1 MRRLKQLRTYDVALI
16 RADLGPVA
24 GVDEAGR
31 GSCCGPLSIA
41 AVILPER
48 IIPDL
53 AELNDSKTL
62 SAATRE
68 RLAPVIRETAV
79 AWSVVHIS
87 AREIDTRGI
96 QWANVSGMRRAIARL
111 DVQPGYIL
119 TDALAIPGLS
129 IPHLPIIGG
138 DASSRSVA
146 AASVLA
152 KVARDTLMEDLDRR
166 YPGYG
171 LAVHKGYGTKDHLA
185 AVRHLGG
192 TPQHRYSY
200 RNIRAAHND
209 WLASQ
214 ETSSGESGRAN

>member
-1 MRRLKQLRTYDVALI
+1 MRRRKQLRTYDVALI
-16 RADLGPVA
+16 HAGLGPVA

-31 GSCCGPLSIA
+31 GSCCGPITIS

-48 IIPDL
+48 IIPEL
-53 AELNDSKTL
+53 AELNDSKAL
-62 SAATRE
+62 SPATRE
-68 RLAPVIRETAV
+68 RLAPVIRKCAV

-87 AREIDTRGI
+87 AQDIDARGI
-96 QWANVSGMRRAIARL
+96 QWANLSGMRRAVAHL

-119 TDALAIPGLS
+119 TDALAVPGLS

-138 DASSRSVA
+138 DASSRSIA

-152 KVARDTLMEDLDRR
+152 KVSRDAIMDDLDKR
-166 YPGYG
+166 YSGYG
-171 LAVHKGYGTKDHLA
+171 LATNKGYGTKDHLT
-185 AVRHLGG
+185 AVRRLGA

-200 RNIRAAHND
+200 RNIRAAHNE

-214 ETSSGESGRAN
+214 GASSG